1 MVRIQR
7 TDIGYLL
14 DEIAQSLDIS
24 NSLFEDAE
32 KKYRAVGSWLGEG
45 NSPLATFSPEI
56 YPQGSFL
63 LGTVIKPI
71 SDKDE
76 YDIDLVFRLVVS
88 KDQITPKKLKHLV
101 GDRLK
106 ANGVYLRIL
115 DEEGRRCWTLKYADN
130 AQFHMDILPAIPDEY
145 FSGVLQKQGVPSNF
159 AGTSIDVT
167 DNTKANYS
175 MISMD
180 WPRCNPKGFAAW
192 FQSRMLIQYNELRK
206 HIFGEAYKAEIEKV
220 PNYRIKTPL
229 QRCVQLLK
237 RHRDIVFE
245 NDQENRPASILIT
258 TLAAYAYENEAD
270 LVDAMIN
277 IIDRMPSFITE
288 RNGVSWVP
296 NPVDP
301 SENFADRWADHPG
314 REPNFKNWLRKVKSD
329 FNRILTC
336 YDSDSAGKIL
346 VPIFG
351 ERISRSTIT
360 KFEEA
365 AQSRSFNSIPIL
377 QKAPPVV
384 NITRPNKPWGF

>member
-76 YDIDLVFRLVVS
+76 YDIDLVFRLLVS

-106 ANGVYLRIL
+106 ANDVYLRIL

-145 FSGVLQKQGVPSNF
+145 FSGILQKQGVPSNF

-192 FQSRMLIQYNELRK
+192 FQSRMIIQYNELRK
-206 HIFGEAYKAEIEKV
+206 QYFWG
-220 PNYRIKTPL
+220 
-229 QRCVQLLK
+229 
-237 RHRDIVFE
+237 
-245 NDQENRPASILIT
+245 SI
-258 TLAAYAYENEAD
+258 
-270 LVDAMIN
+270 
-277 IIDRMPSFITE
+277 
-288 RNGVSWVP
+288 
-296 NPVDP
+296 
-301 SENFADRWADHPG
+301 
-314 REPNFKNWLRKVKSD
+314 
-329 FNRILTC
+329 
-336 YDSDSAGKIL
+336 
-346 VPIFG
+346 
-351 ERISRSTIT
+351 
-360 KFEEA
+360 
-365 AQSRSFNSIPIL
+365 
-377 QKAPPVV
+377 
-384 NITRPNKPWGF
+384 

>member
-7 TDIGYLL
+7 ADIGYLL
-14 DEIAQSLDIS
+14 NEIAQSLDIS

-32 KKYRAVGSWLGEG
+32 KKYRSVGSWLGEG

-88 KDQITPKKLKHLV
+88 KDQITPKKLKQLV

-106 ANGVYLRIL
+106 ANDIYLRML

-130 AQFHMDILPAIPDEY
+130 AQFHMDILPAIPDDCY
-145 FSGVLQKQGVPSNF
+145 SSILQKQGVPSDF
-159 AGTSIDVT
+159 AGTSIDIT
-167 DNTKANYS
+167 DNTRANYNV
-175 MISMD
+175 ISVD

-206 HIFGEAYKAEIEKV
+206 RILGEAYKAEIQKV
-220 PNYRIKTPL
+220 PNYQIKTPL
-229 QRCVQLLK
+229 QRCIQLLK

-245 NDQENRPASILIT
+245 NDQDNKPASILIT
-258 TLAAYAYENEAD
+258 TLAANAYENEAD

-277 IIDRMPSFITE
+277 IIDKMPFLITE

-301 SENFADRWADHPG
+301 SENFADRWADNPD
-314 REPNFKNWLRKVKSD
+314 RELNFKNWLRKVKSD

-351 ERISRSTIT
+351 ERISKSTIT
-360 KFEEA
+360 KFEEV
-365 AQSRSFNSIPIL
+365 AQSQAINSVSIL
-377 QKAPPVV
+377 QKTPPVV
-384 NITRPNKPWGF
+384 NITKPNKPWGL